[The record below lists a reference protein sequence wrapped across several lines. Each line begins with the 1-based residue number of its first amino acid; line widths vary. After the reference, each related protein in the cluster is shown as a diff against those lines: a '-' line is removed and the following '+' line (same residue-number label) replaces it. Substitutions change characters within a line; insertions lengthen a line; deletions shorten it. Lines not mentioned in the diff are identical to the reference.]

1 MNRVRQLCATTLLTL
16 VLAASPALAGDLPM
30 GVTSPPPPPAENSIA
45 GQMPFGVT
53 STSPSTEVSV
63 TGEMPFGVT
72 SAIDPVTEFTLNLL
86 QSVLSLF

>member
-30 GVTSPPPPPAENSIA
+30 GVTSPPPPTENSVT
-45 GQMPFGVT
+45 GDLPMGVT

-72 SAIDPVTEFTLNLL
+72 SAIDPVTELTLALWQN
-86 QSVLSLF
+86 VLSLF